1 MKLINQIKNIYIF
14 IQTRVKFPSGKFALN
29 AQPRSS
35 PSVKPCPLGFRDGL
49 HENIN
54 IFYQTKL
61 SPWRLNMR
69 AICKLLA
76 FSLLLTACSIPKPRP
91 DIYGVES
98 GQPIVAL
105 VLGEGIARSYAHVGV
120 IKALEEEGI
129 PIHLV
134 VGSGMGGLMGAL
146 YANKKS
152 ANDLEWHAMNLK
164 KETYLDFKIQNFLGQ
179 RLVHSKLE
187 NLPVRLLLTTTDLKT
202 GKPYLFDKGPLI
214 TATQACLV
222 IPGVFEPIRF
232 ENKLLVS
239 GEISQGLPIEIAK
252 NRGADLIIAVDL
264 MQGIESYTFR
274 RNQDITIQSY
284 KITSAALT
292 QKQLESAHKVIRP
305 DVSKI
310 DFFDFSRKREAML
323 AGYDAAKQ
331 MIPELKEILQL
342 QEED

>member
-1 MKLINQIKNIYIF
+1 MYFINKLL
-14 IQTRVKFPSGKFALN
+14 FPF
-29 AQPRSS
+29 
-35 PSVKPCPLGFRDGL
+35 
-49 HENIN
+49 
-54 IFYQTKL
+54 
-61 SPWRLNMR
+61 
-69 AICKLLA
+69 LA
-76 FSLLLTACSIPKPRP
+76 FSFLLTACSLPKPKP
-91 DIYGVES
+91 DIYGIES
-98 GQPIVAL
+98 GTPIVAL

-120 IKALEEEGI
+120 IKALEEEKI

-134 VGSGMGGLMGAL
+134 IGSGMGGLMGAL

-152 ANDLEWHAMNLK
+152 ANDLEWHAMNFK
-164 KETYLDFKIQNFLGQ
+164 KDMYLNFKIKNFLSQ

-202 GKPYLFDKGPLI
+202 GKPYLIDKGPLI
-214 TATQACLV
+214 SAVEASLV
-222 IPGVFEPIRF
+222 IPGVFEPIHF

-239 GEISQGLPIEIAK
+239 GEISQGLPVDIAK
-252 NRGADLIIAVDL
+252 QRGADLVIAVDL

-292 QKQLESAHKVIRP
+292 QKQLESAHKIIRP